1 MNLLDA
7 PPEASADDDLDRLL
21 TAYYRSEMPHPWPK
35 LAPPLRLRPAVV
47 EGQPG
52 RSVLT
57 YSRLTLAASV
67 AALVAGGWL
76 LSGRLPVAA
85 PGPGVSLEGGSAKV
99 PKELR
104 HKVDA
109 PRPGRESR

>member
-7 PPEASADDDLDRLL
+7 PPEPSSDDDLDRLL
-21 TAYYRSEMPHPWPK
+21 TTFYRAEMPHPWPK
-35 LAPPLRLRPAVV
+35 LAPPLRVRPATV
-47 EGQPG
+47 EGDPR

-57 YSRLTLAASV
+57 HSRLTLAASV

-104 HKVDA
+104 HKTEA
-109 PRPGRESR
+109 PKRESH

>member
-7 PPEASADDDLDRLL
+7 PPEPSSDDDLDRLL
-21 TAYYRSEMPHPWPK
+21 TAYFRSAMPYPWPM
-35 LAPPLRLRPAVV
+35 LAPSLRVRPG
-47 EGQPG
+47 EPN

-57 YSRLTLAASV
+57 PSRLTLAASV

-104 HKVDA
+104 HKNAAVDGPVRA
-109 PRPGRESR
+109 SPK

>member
-1 MNLLDA
+1 MNLLDPSA
-7 PPEASADDDLDRLL
+7 PSSDDDLDRLL
-21 TAYYRSEMPHPWPK
+21 TTYFRSELPHPWPE
-35 LAPPLRLRPAVV
+35 LAPPVGVRPAAV
-47 EGQPG
+47 EAHPG

-76 LSGRLPVAA
+76 LSGRLPTAP

-104 HKVDA
+104 HKTEA